1 MQEIWVQSLSQE
13 DPLPGEG
20 NATPVFLPGKCPG
33 ERNLVGY
40 SPCGY
45 LKIFHYEE
53 ELRNGIYGVEVEFLT
68 MGMLKYVFKLM
79 GVIQCRGRK
88 YCTREKMYL
97 LKVGSLRK

>member
-1 MQEIWVQSLSQE
+1 MDV
-13 DPLPGEG
+13 
-20 NATPVFLPGKCPG
+20 A
-33 ERNLVGY
+33 R
-40 SPCGY
+40 GY

-88 YCTREKMYL
+88 YCTRENMYL